1 MDSINPF
8 LAQSLVF
15 RSLIIIVVIKFFED
29 HCGNSSFMQIFQ
41 GCYVVC
47 GSIVWLYTVQIS
59 IQTNDESVE

>member
-1 MDSINPF
+1 
-8 LAQSLVF
+8 
-15 RSLIIIVVIKFFED
+15 
-29 HCGNSSFMQIFQ
+29 MQIFQ